1 MKRII
6 LGLSLFL
13 MLVQNG
19 FAETDAEYDKMI
31 ANDTL
36 EVNKQIYRCNK
47 ATLNHPDNSNPNIC
61 TKAVELE
68 KKLYPNNEEILSTL
82 YLNTGV
88 LYSNSKQD
96 YLKAYQFYIKSA
108 KLGNIHAQKNLDLLC
123 KRHSWVCN

>member
-31 ANDTL
+31 TNDTL
-36 EVNKQIYRCNK
+36 EINKQIYRCNK
-47 ATLNHPDNSNPNIC
+47 ATLNHQYKSNPNIC
-61 TKAVELE
+61 KKAAELE
-68 KKLYPNNEEILSTL
+68 KKLYPNSKEILSNL

-88 LYSNSKQD
+88 LYSHSKQD

-108 KLGNIHAQKNLDLLC
+108 KLGNK
-123 KRHSWVCN
+123 